1 MEWELEKNE
10 QAQKLLAEGQRV
22 YKWDL
27 AKHEEMGAP
36 LNFAETQV
44 ALPPPPSC
52 LDFLYIYCFFEPP
65 TFLKILCF

>member
-44 ALPPPPSC
+44 ALPPP
-52 LDFLYIYCFFEPP
+52 FLP
-65 TFLKILCF
+65 

>member
-27 AKHEEMGAP
+27 AKHQEMGAP

-44 ALPPPPSC
+44 ALPPPLPA
-52 LDFLYIYCFFEPP
+52 LTFYIYIVFLKPP

>member
-27 AKHEEMGAP
+27 AKHQEMGEP

-44 ALPPPPSC
+44 ALPPPP
-52 LDFLYIYCFFEPP
+52 FLP
-65 TFLKILCF
+65 

>member
-27 AKHEEMGAP
+27 AKHQEMGEP

-44 ALPPPPSC
+44 ALPPPP
-52 LDFLYIYCFFEPP
+52 LPALTLYIYIV
-65 TFLKILCF
+65 FLNPRLS